1 MAPRARFVP
10 GNPLWCPR
18 RMREKNPW
26 HSRFLWNSPQQ
37 GWQENM
43 EKFRFEPMDAQMD
56 LLCLSRKI
64 TSHTEAEPSPA
75 LPLPAP
81 SQISKGRA
89 EGISSQKEY
98 QDLILLGGKNP
109 HQTQTSSS
117 CLEIQG
123 WQGAADGATSIWSRK
138 AAGGDP
144 AGQDP
149 AGKSSLAQTE
159 PPLTPQMW

>member
-1 MAPRARFVP
+1 MAPRVRFVP

-18 RMREKNPW
+18 RMREKNRGTAGSCGTPR
-26 HSRFLWNSPQQ
+26 SRA
-37 GWQENM
+37 G
-43 EKFRFEPMDAQMD
+43 
-56 LLCLSRKI
+56 RKI
-64 TSHTEAEPSPA
+64 WKNSGLSPWMHRWICSASAGKSHHTEAEPSPA